1 MKILKHIMLMVTVIL
16 LISCTSKTTNDDAD
30 SVIDSDG
37 FTTSTLSSG
46 KLSLR
51 WRVVDNT
58 TLDAALI
65 GDPSG
70 EGWIAIGFGK
80 SVMSG
85 AQIILV
91 QNGSDGTQFSTATG
105 FNFGLSSSEIGLS
118 DTSIN
123 VAGTEITASFNVSLA
138 DINVSAGESTSIIWA
153 YKTVTQTV
161 QSDVSTVGQH
171 SARGSTSITFQ

>member
-1 MKILKHIMLMVTVIL
+1 MVIFLV
-16 LISCTSKTTNDDAD
+16 SCTSKATDEEADA
-30 SVIDSDG
+30 VIDSDG

-58 TLDAALI
+58 TLEAAL
-65 GDPSG
+65 
-70 EGWIAIGFGK
+70 IGFGK

-85 AQIILV
+85 AKIILV

-105 FNFGLSSSEIGLS
+105 FNFGLNSSEISLS
-118 DTSIN
+118 DTAIN
-123 VAGTEITASFNVSLA
+123 LAGTEITASFNVSLA
-138 DINVSAGESTSIIWA
+138 DIDVSAGESTSIIWA

>member
-1 MKILKHIMLMVTVIL
+1 MVKHVMLMVTVIL
-16 LISCTSKTTNDDAD
+16 LISCTSKTTNDEAG
-30 SVIDSDG
+30 SVVDSDG

-51 WRVVDNT
+51 WRVVNNT

-70 EGWIAIGFGK
+70 EGWIAVGFGK

-85 AQIILV
+85 AKIILV

-105 FNFGLSSSEIGLS
+105 FNFGLNSSEINLS
-118 DTSIN
+118 DTAIN